1 MKKFERKQA
10 EKIETMIGQGTLI
23 EGNIKG
29 INSLLVNGTVTGNV
43 STEMTIRVGTT
54 GIIKGNVKARSA
66 LIGGVIE
73 GDLEAEESAVLGSK
87 SRLMGDLKT
96 ARLKIE
102 EGATFEGRSIM
113 LAKNGDSGPD
123 EKELDKGE
131 PNLKI
136 KMS

>member
-23 EGNIKG
+23 EGNVKG
-29 INSLLVNGTVTGNV
+29 INSLLINGTITGNV
-43 STEMTIRVGTT
+43 STEMTIRVGAT
-54 GIIKGNVKARSA
+54 GIIKGNVKANSA

-73 GDLEAEESAVLGSK
+73 GDLDALESAVLGPK

-96 ARLKIE
+96 SRLKIE
-102 EGATFEGRSIM
+102 EGAAFEGRSVM
-113 LAKNGDSGPD
+113 LSKNGDSDPD

-131 PNLKI
+131 PNFKI

>member
-23 EGNIKG
+23 EGNVKG
-29 INSLLVNGTVTGNV
+29 INSLLINGTITGNV

-54 GIIKGNVKARSA
+54 GIIKGNVKANSA

-73 GDLEAEESAVLGSK
+73 GDLDAQESAVLGPK

-102 EGATFEGRSIM
+102 EGATFEGRSVM
-113 LAKNGDSGPD
+113 LSKNGDSDSD
-123 EKELDKGE
+123 EKELDEGE
-131 PNLKI
+131 PNFKI

>member
-1 MKKFERKQA
+1 MKGFERKRS
-10 EKIETMIGQGTLI
+10 EKIETLIGEGTLV
-23 EGNIKG
+23 EGDIKG

-54 GIIKGNVKARSA
+54 GIIKGNVKANSA

-73 GDLEAEESAVLGSK
+73 GDLDAAESAVLGPK
-87 SRLMGDLKT
+87 SRLRGDLKT

-102 EGATFEGRSIM
+102 EGATFEGRSVM
-113 LAKNGDSGPD
+113 LSKNGDSDPD
-123 EKELDKGE
+123 EKELDNGE

>member
-10 EKIETMIGQGTLI
+10 ERIETMIGEGTLI
-23 EGNIKG
+23 EGNVKG
-29 INSLLVNGTVTGNV
+29 INSLLINGTITGNV
-43 STEMTIRVGTT
+43 STKMTVRVGAT
-54 GIIKGNVKARSA
+54 GIIKGNVRANSA

-73 GDLEAEESAVLGSK
+73 GDLDAEESAVLGSK

-102 EGATFEGRSIM
+102 EGATFEGRSVM
-113 LAKNGDSGPD
+113 LSKNGDSDSD
-123 EKELDKGE
+123 EKELDEGE

-136 KMS
+136 NMS

>member
-10 EKIETMIGQGTLI
+10 ERIETMIGQGTLI
-23 EGNIKG
+23 EGNVKG
-29 INSLLVNGTVTGNV
+29 INSLLINGTITGNV

-54 GIIKGNVKARSA
+54 GIIKGNVKANSA

-73 GDLEAEESAVLGSK
+73 GDLDAQESAVLGPK

-102 EGATFEGRSIM
+102 EGATFEGRSVM
-113 LAKNGDSGPD
+113 LSKNGNSDAD
-123 EKELDKGE
+123 ENELDKGE
-131 PNLKI
+131 PNFKI

>member
-10 EKIETMIGQGTLI
+10 ERIETMIGQGTLI
-23 EGNIKG
+23 EGNVKG
-29 INSLLVNGTVTGNV
+29 INSLLINGTITGNV

-54 GIIKGNVKARSA
+54 GIIKGNVKANSA

-73 GDLEAEESAVLGSK
+73 GDLDAQESAVLGPK

-102 EGATFEGRSIM
+102 EGATFEGRSVM
-113 LAKNGDSGPD
+113 LSKNGGSDPD
-123 EKELDKGE
+123 EKELDEGE
-131 PNLKI
+131 PNFKI

>member
-23 EGNIKG
+23 EGNVKG
-29 INSLLVNGTVTGNV
+29 INSLLINGTITGNV

-54 GIIKGNVKARSA
+54 GIIKGNVKANSA

-73 GDLEAEESAVLGSK
+73 GDLDAQESAVLGPK
-87 SRLMGDLKT
+87 SRLLGDLKT

-102 EGATFEGRSIM
+102 EGATFEGRSVM
-113 LAKNGDSGPD
+113 LSKNGNSDSD
-123 EKELDKGE
+123 ENELDKGE

>member
-10 EKIETMIGQGTLI
+10 ERIETMIGQGTLI
-23 EGNIKG
+23 EGNVKG
-29 INSLLVNGTVTGNV
+29 INSLLINGTITGNV

-54 GIIKGNVKARSA
+54 GIIKGNVKANSA

-73 GDLEAEESAVLGSK
+73 GDLDAQESAVLGPK

-102 EGATFEGRSIM
+102 EGATFEGRSVM
-113 LAKNGDSGPD
+113 LSKNGDSDSD

>member
-23 EGNIKG
+23 EGNVKG
-29 INSLLVNGTVTGNV
+29 INSLLINGTITGNV
-43 STEMTIRVGTT
+43 STENSIRVGTT
-54 GIIKGNVKARSA
+54 GIIRGNVKANSA

-73 GDLEAEESAVLGSK
+73 GDLDAEMSAVLGPK
-87 SRLMGDLKT
+87 SRLMGDLRT

-102 EGATFEGRSIM
+102 EGATFEGRSVM
-113 LAKNGDSGPD
+113 LSKNGDSDSD
-123 EKELDKGE
+123 EKELDEGE
-131 PNLKI
+131 PNFKI